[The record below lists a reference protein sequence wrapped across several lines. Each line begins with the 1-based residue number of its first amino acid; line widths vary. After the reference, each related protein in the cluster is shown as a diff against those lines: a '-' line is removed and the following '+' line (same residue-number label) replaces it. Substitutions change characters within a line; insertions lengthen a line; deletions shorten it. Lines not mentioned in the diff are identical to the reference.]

1 MLSKKTIDQF
11 RVKPG
16 SKVHLRSFDTAW
28 DGDEEFKH
36 LSRDELK
43 EQAAAILQESRRQM
57 FEAQSRLYAQDRYA
71 VLAVLQAMDAGG
83 KDGTIKHVL
92 SGINPEGCQVV
103 SFKQPSVEELD
114 HDYLW
119 RVSKALPERGRI
131 GIFNRSHYEE
141 VLVVR
146 VHPAILA
153 NERIPGVKPSKKL
166 WQDRYED
173 INAFERHLAR
183 NGTVIVKF
191 FLHISRKVQKERLL
205 ARLEAPE
212 KNWKFSPGDVDDRAF
227 WDDYMNAFDDALEAT
242 STPWAP
248 WYIIPADKKWVARAL
263 VARVLADTILSLD
276 LTPAAP
282 GPEQEAAYAA
292 ARQQLE
298 SEAA

>member
-1 MLSKKTIDQF
+1 MLSKDTIDQF
-11 RVKPG
+11 RVEPG

-28 DGDEEFKH
+28 DGEDEFKH
-36 LSRDELK
+36 LSKEELK
-43 EQAAAILQESRRQM
+43 EQAAVILEESRRQM

-71 VLAVLQAMDAGG
+71 MLAVIQAMDAAG
-83 KDGTIKHVL
+83 KDGTIKHVF

-103 SFKQPSVEELD
+103 SFKQPSAEELD
-114 HDYLW
+114 HNFLW

-146 VHPAILA
+146 VHSAILG
-153 NERIPGVKPSKKL
+153 NERLPSRQTGKEL
-166 WQDRYED
+166 WQERYED

-191 FLHISRKVQKERLL
+191 FLHVSKKVQKERFME
-205 ARLEAPE
+205 RLDNPA
-212 KNWKFSPGDVDDRAF
+212 KNWKFSPGDVEERAF
-227 WDDYMNAFDDALEAT
+227 WDEYMDAYDDAIEAT

-248 WYIIPADKKWVARAL
+248 WYIIPADKKWVARIL
-263 VARVLADTILSLD
+263 VAHVLADTILSLEIGP
-276 LTPAAP
+276 TAP
-282 GPEQEAAYAA
+282 STEQEAAYTA